1 MRPYTKG
8 MEQAMKQKLN
18 AAETFAKHHSGISAN
33 SKQGG
38 AEMNQIKKLTAGLV
52 LGVLM
57 LICAGKAAA
66 EDRAT
71 KTETPYRA
79 AAIIQ
84 KAGSLLA
91 PLACNSH
98 RALKLCAETPTTAF
112 NFGIKK
118 AKVAAA
124 QPKGNKLFK
133 IAQMFIDDMKV
144 AEIGNWK
151 VALKVE
157 IE

>member
-1 MRPYTKG
+1 
-8 MEQAMKQKLN
+8 MKR
-18 AAETFAKHHSGISAN
+18 
-33 SKQGG
+33 
-38 AEMNQIKKLTAGLV
+38 IKALIAGPILAILV
-52 LGVLM
+52 AL
-57 LICAGKAAA
+57 CAGKASAEERPANAA
-66 EDRAT
+66 V
-71 KTETPYRA
+71 PYRA

-84 KAGSLLA
+84 KAGSLLT

-98 RALKLCAETPTTAF
+98 RVLNLCADAPTTAF

-118 AKVAAA
+118 AKVAAGK
-124 QPKGNKLFK
+124 PRGNKLFK

-144 AEIGNWK
+144 AEIGDWK